1 LTHIG
6 DNTKVNTAT
15 SAIDVARSALLE
27 TIPADHVGNSLDS
40 AVEQTEDTSVTITS
54 YTFECTS
61 PGYPG
66 WYWEV
71 SLVEVNG
78 QSELSVS
85 EVNLL
90 PGSSA
95 LVPEQWK
102 PWADRIEAGDLGV
115 GDLLPISEDDD
126 RLTAGFT
133 ALGDLEDL
141 SEDLAP
147 LHPAQ
152 WELGLGREK
161 VLSKV
166 GLERAVDRWFE
177 KQNGP
182 RSAMAKSAPAH
193 CGSCGFL
200 VAIGGSL
207 GQVFGV
213 CGNEFGAA
221 DGQVVATTFGCGA
234 HSSVRVQPA
243 APIPVVD
250 LVIDDQADEQSDSS
264 DLPDYVADPEPLDAD
279 GIEEIDAD
287 EAEDRSE
294 AIASEFAMK
303 EAVEAIEAASEII
316 EMENLDSDEAAVE
329 IADFYQDDESGT
341 SEDQR

>member
-1 LTHIG
+1 MST
-6 DNTKVNTAT
+6 TT
-15 SAIDVARSALLE
+15 SAVEIARQALLE
-27 TIPADHVGNSLDS
+27 SIPADHVGKALDS
-40 AVEQTEDTSVTITS
+40 IVEPSEDSSVTITS

-90 PGSSA
+90 PGSAA
-95 LVPEQWK
+95 LIPEQWK
-102 PWADRIEAGDLGV
+102 PWADRVEAGDLGV
-115 GDLLPISEDDD
+115 GDLLPISEDDE

-133 ALGDLEDL
+133 ALGDLEEL

-161 VLSKV
+161 ILSIV

-177 KQNGP
+177 KLNGP
-182 RSAMAKSAPAH
+182 RSAMAKSAPAS

-200 VAIGGSL
+200 VAIGGSI
-207 GQVFGV
+207 GQVYGV

-234 HSSVRVQPA
+234 HSSVRA
-243 APIPVVD
+243 AQSTPIPVVD

-264 DLPDYVADPEPLDAD
+264 DLPDYVADPEPIDSDAN
-279 GIEEIDAD
+279 EAIDSD
-287 EAEDRSE
+287 ESEDRSA

-303 EAVEAIEAASEII
+303 EAVEAIEAATEIL
-316 EMENLDSDEAAVE
+316 EMENLDSDEAATE
-329 IADFYQDDESGT
+329 IADFYGDEESDA
-341 SEDQR
+341 SEDSQ

>member
-1 LTHIG
+1 
-6 DNTKVNTAT
+6 VNTAT
-15 SAIDVARSALLE
+15 SAIDLARSALLE
-27 TIPADHVGNSLDS
+27 SIPADHVGKALDS
-40 AVEQTEDTSVTITS
+40 VVEPTEDSSVTITS

-71 SLVEVNG
+71 SLVEIKG
-78 QSELSVS
+78 QTELTVS
-85 EVNLL
+85 EINLL
-90 PGSSA
+90 PGSAA
-95 LVPEQWK
+95 LVPEKWK

-115 GDLLPISEDDD
+115 GDLLPVSENDE

-133 ALGDLEDL
+133 ALGELEDL
-141 SEDLAP
+141 SDDLAP

-161 VLSKV
+161 VLSTV

-177 KQNGP
+177 KLNGP
-182 RSAMAKSAPAH
+182 RSAMAKSAPAN

-200 VAIGGSL
+200 VPIGGSI

-234 HSSVRVQPA
+234 HSSVRVEQA
-243 APIPVVD
+243 TPIPVVD
-250 LVIDDQADEQSDSS
+250 LVIDDRADEQSDSS
-264 DLPDYVADPEPLDAD
+264 DLPEYVADPEPVDSDETEAIDSD
-279 GIEEIDAD
+279 GT
-287 EAEDRSE
+287 E

-303 EAVEAIEAASEII
+303 EAVEAIEAATEII

-329 IADFYQDDESGT
+329 IADFYGDEESDA
-341 SEDQR
+341 SEESR

>member
-1 LTHIG
+1 M
-6 DNTKVNTAT
+6 NTAT
-15 SAIDVARSALLE
+15 SAIDIARSALLE
-27 TIPADHVGNSLDS
+27 SIPADHVGKALDS
-40 AVEQTEDTSVTITS
+40 TGEPTEDAAVTITS
-54 YTFECTS
+54 HTFECTS

-71 SLVEVNG
+71 SLVEVSG

-90 PGSSA
+90 PGSAA

-102 PWADRIEAGDLGV
+102 PWADRVEAGDLGV
-115 GDLLPISEDDD
+115 GDLLPIAEDDE

-133 ALGDLEDL
+133 ALGDLEEL
-141 SEDLAP
+141 SDDLAP

-161 VLSKV
+161 VLSTV

-177 KQNGP
+177 KLNGP
-182 RSAMAKSAPAH
+182 RSAMAKSAPAS

-234 HSSVRVQPA
+234 HSSVRVAQST
-243 APIPVVD
+243 PIPVVD
-250 LVIDDQADEQSDSS
+250 LVIDDRADEQSDTS
-264 DLPDYVADPEPLDAD
+264 DLPDYVADPEPADAD
-279 GIEEIDAD
+279 DNEEIDAD
-287 EAEDRSE
+287 EAEGRSE
-294 AIASEFAMK
+294 AVASEFAMK
-303 EAVEAIEAASEII
+303 EAVEAIEAATEIL
-316 EMENLDSDEAAVE
+316 EMENLDADEAATD
-329 IADFYQDDESGT
+329 IADFYGDEESDA

>member
-1 LTHIG
+1 
-6 DNTKVNTAT
+6 VNTAT
-15 SAIDVARSALLE
+15 SAIEIARSALLE
-27 TIPADHVGNSLDS
+27 SIPSEHVGKALDSTVEPTEDS
-40 AVEQTEDTSVTITS
+40 AVTVTS
-54 YTFECTS
+54 YTFDCTS

-71 SLVEVNG
+71 SLVVVSG
-78 QSELSVS
+78 QIELSIS

-90 PGSSA
+90 PGSGA

-102 PWADRIEAGDLGV
+102 PWADRVEAGDLGV
-115 GDLLPISEDDD
+115 GDLLPISENDE

-133 ALGDLEDL
+133 ALGDLEDI
-141 SEDLAP
+141 SEDLAS

-161 VLSKV
+161 VLSTL

-177 KQNGP
+177 KLNGP
-182 RSAMAKSAPAH
+182 RSAMAKSAPAQ

-200 VAIGGSL
+200 VAIGGSI
-207 GQVFGV
+207 GQVFGL

-234 HSSVRVQPA
+234 HSSVRVEQA
-243 APIPVVD
+243 TPIPVVD
-250 LVIDDQADEQSDSS
+250 LVIDDRADEQSDSS

-279 GIEEIDAD
+279 TNELIDAD
-287 EAEDRSE
+287 ESDDRSE
-294 AIASEFAMK
+294 AIAAEFAMK
-303 EAVEAIEAASEII
+303 EAVEAIEAATEIL
-316 EMENLDSDEAAVE
+316 EMENLDSDEAATE
-329 IADFYQDDESGT
+329 IADFYGDEESDA
-341 SEDQR
+341 SEDQQ

>member
-1 LTHIG
+1 M
-6 DNTKVNTAT
+6 NTAT
-15 SAIDVARSALLE
+15 SAIDLARSALLE
-27 TIPADHVGNSLDS
+27 SIPADHVGKVLDS
-40 AVEQTEDTSVTITS
+40 VVEPSEDPTVTITS

-61 PGYPG
+61 SGYPG

-78 QSELSVS
+78 QVELSVS

-90 PGSSA
+90 PGSAA

-102 PWADRIEAGDLGV
+102 PWADRVEAGDLGV
-115 GDLLPISEDDD
+115 GDLLPISDDDD

-133 ALGDLEDL
+133 ALGDLEELPD
-141 SEDLAP
+141 DLAP

-161 VLSKV
+161 VLSTV

-177 KQNGP
+177 KLNGP
-182 RSAMAKSAPAH
+182 RSAMAKSAPAN

-200 VAIGGSL
+200 VAIGGSI

-234 HSSVRVQPA
+234 HSSVRVQQST
-243 APIPVVD
+243 PIPVVD
-250 LVIDDQADEQSDSS
+250 LVIDDRADEQSDSI
-264 DLPDYVADPEPLDAD
+264 DLPDYIADPETVDTDETELIDSD
-279 GIEEIDAD
+279 EDEERG
-287 EAEDRSE
+287 ET
-294 AIASEFAMK
+294 IASEFAMK
-303 EAVEAIEAASEII
+303 DAVEAIEAATEII
-316 EMENLDSDEAAVE
+316 EMENLDSDESEVD
-329 IADFYQDDESGT
+329 IADFYGDE
-341 SEDQR
+341 DK

>member
-1 LTHIG
+1 MT
-6 DNTKVNTAT
+6 TKT
-15 SAIDVARSALLE
+15 SAVDIARQALLE
-27 TIPADHVGNSLDS
+27 SIAAAHVGKALDS
-40 AVEQTEDTSVTITS
+40 IVEPSEDPAATITS

-90 PGSSA
+90 PGAAA

-102 PWADRIEAGDLGV
+102 PWADRVEAGDLGV
-115 GDLLPISEDDD
+115 GDLLPISENDE

-141 SEDLAP
+141 AEDLAP
-147 LHPAQ
+147 LHPMQ

-161 VLSKV
+161 VLSTI
-166 GLERAVDRWFE
+166 GLERAVDRWCE

-234 HSSVRVQPA
+234 HSSVRVEQAP
-243 APIPVVD
+243 PIPVVD
-250 LVIDDQADEQSDSS
+250 LVIDDRADEQSDSS
-264 DLPDYVADPEPLDAD
+264 DLPDYVADVIDEDS
-279 GIEEIDAD
+279 EIDTD
-287 EAEDRSE
+287 EAEDRIE
-294 AIASEFAMK
+294 AVASEFAMK
-303 EAVEAIEAASEII
+303 EAVEAIEAATEIL
-316 EMENLDSDEAAVE
+316 EMENLDSDEAATE
-329 IADFYQDDESGT
+329 IADFYGDEESDT
-341 SEDQR
+341 SEESR

>member
-1 LTHIG
+1 MKI
-6 DNTKVNTAT
+6 AT
-15 SAIDVARSALLE
+15 SAVEVARSALLE
-27 TIPADHVGNSLDS
+27 SIPADHVGKALDS
-40 AVEQTEDTSVTITS
+40 VVEPTEDSSVKITS
-54 YTFECTS
+54 YTFECIS

-71 SLVEVNG
+71 SLVEVSG
-78 QSELSVS
+78 QAELSVS

-90 PGSSA
+90 PGSAA

-102 PWADRIEAGDLGV
+102 PWADRVEAGDLGV
-115 GDLLPISEDDD
+115 GDLLPVSENDE

-133 ALGDLEDL
+133 ALGDLEEL
-141 SEDLAP
+141 AEDLAP
-147 LHPAQ
+147 LHPVQ

-161 VLSKV
+161 VLSTV

-200 VAIGGSL
+200 VAIGGSI

-234 HSSVRVQPA
+234 HSSVRVQQA
-243 APIPVVD
+243 TPIPVVD
-250 LVIDDQADEQSDSS
+250 LVIDDRADEQSDSS
-264 DLPDYVADPEPLDAD
+264 DLPDYVADPEPSDL
-279 GIEEIDAD
+279 D
-287 EAEDRSE
+287 EAESIDSDEAQDRTE
-294 AIASEFAMK
+294 ALASEFAMK
-303 EAVEAIEAASEII
+303 DAVEAIEAATEIL
-316 EMENLDSDEAAVE
+316 EMENLDADESATE
-329 IADFYQDDESGT
+329 ISDFYDDE
-341 SEDQR
+341 EDNQ

>member
-1 LTHIG
+1 M
-6 DNTKVNTAT
+6 NTTT
-15 SAIDVARSALLE
+15 SAVEIARSALLE
-27 TIPADHVGNSLDS
+27 SIPADHVGKALDS
-40 AVEQTEDTSVTITS
+40 VVEPTDDSSVKITS

-71 SLVEVNG
+71 SLVEVSG
-78 QSELSVS
+78 QTELSVS

-90 PGSSA
+90 PGAAA

-102 PWADRIEAGDLGV
+102 PWADRVEAGDLGV
-115 GDLLPISEDDD
+115 GDLLPVSENDE

-133 ALGDLEDL
+133 ALGDLEEL

-147 LHPAQ
+147 LHPMQ
-152 WELGLGREK
+152 WELGLGREQ
-161 VLSKV
+161 VLSTV

-200 VAIGGSL
+200 VAIGGSI

-234 HSSVRVQPA
+234 HSSVRVAQST
-243 APIPVVD
+243 PIPVVD
-250 LVIDDQADEQSDSS
+250 LVIDDRADEQSDSS
-264 DLPDYVADPEPLDAD
+264 DLPDYVADPEPSDLD
-279 GIEEIDAD
+279 EVESIDSD
-287 EAEDRSE
+287 ETEDRSE

-303 EAVEAIEAASEII
+303 DAVEAIEAATEIL
-316 EMENLDSDEAAVE
+316 EMENLDSDEAATE
-329 IADFYQDDESGT
+329 ISDFYDDDED
-341 SEDQR
+341 DQ

>member
-1 LTHIG
+1 MT
-6 DNTKVNTAT
+6 TKT
-15 SAIDVARSALLE
+15 SAVDIARQALLE
-27 TIPADHVGNSLDS
+27 SIAAAHVGKALDS
-40 AVEQTEDTSVTITS
+40 IVEPSEDPAATITS

-90 PGSSA
+90 PGAAA

-102 PWADRIEAGDLGV
+102 PWADRVEAGDLGV
-115 GDLLPISEDDD
+115 GDLLPISENDE

-141 SEDLAP
+141 AEDLAP
-147 LHPAQ
+147 LHPMQ

-161 VLSKV
+161 VLSTI

-234 HSSVRVQPA
+234 HSSVRVEQA
-243 APIPVVD
+243 TPIPVVD
-250 LVIDDQADEQSDSS
+250 LVIDDRADEQSDSS
-264 DLPDYVADPEPLDAD
+264 DLPDYVTDV
-279 GIEEIDAD
+279 IEEDSELDTD
-287 EAEDRSE
+287 EAEDRTE
-294 AIASEFAMK
+294 AVASEFAMK
-303 EAVEAIEAASEII
+303 EAVEAIEAATEIL
-316 EMENLDSDEAAVE
+316 EMENLDSDEAATE
-329 IADFYQDDESGT
+329 IADFYGDEESDT
-341 SEDQR
+341 SEESR

>member
-1 LTHIG
+1 MT
-6 DNTKVNTAT
+6 TKT
-15 SAIDVARSALLE
+15 SAVDIARQALLE
-27 TIPADHVGNSLDS
+27 SIAAAHVGKALDS
-40 AVEQTEDTSVTITS
+40 IVEPSEDPAATITS

-90 PGSSA
+90 PGA
-95 LVPEQWK
+95 AELVPEQWK
-102 PWADRIEAGDLGV
+102 PWADRVEAGDLGV
-115 GDLLPISEDDD
+115 GDLLPISENDE

-133 ALGDLEDL
+133 ALADLEDL
-141 SEDLAP
+141 AEDLAP
-147 LHPAQ
+147 LHPMQ

-161 VLSKV
+161 VLSAI

-234 HSSVRVQPA
+234 HSSVRVEQA
-243 APIPVVD
+243 TPIPVVD
-250 LVIDDQADEQSDSS
+250 LVIDDRADEQSDSS
-264 DLPDYVADPEPLDAD
+264 DLPDYVADVIDEDS
-279 GIEEIDAD
+279 EIDTD
-287 EAEDRSE
+287 EAEDRTE
-294 AIASEFAMK
+294 AVASEFAMK
-303 EAVEAIEAASEII
+303 EAVEAIEAATEIL
-316 EMENLDSDEAAVE
+316 EMENLDSDEAATE
-329 IADFYQDDESGT
+329 IADFYGDEESDT
-341 SEDQR
+341 SEESR

>member
-1 LTHIG
+1 L
-6 DNTKVNTAT
+6 NTTTTAVE
-15 SAIDVARSALLE
+15 IARSALLE
-27 TIPADHVGNSLDS
+27 SIPADHVGKALDS
-40 AVEQTEDTSVTITS
+40 VVEPTEDSSATITS

-71 SLVEVNG
+71 SLVEVSG
-78 QSELSVS
+78 QAELSVS

-90 PGSSA
+90 PGSAA

-102 PWADRIEAGDLGV
+102 PWADRVEAGDLGV
-115 GDLLPISEDDD
+115 GDLLPVSENDE

-133 ALGDLEDL
+133 ALGDLDEL

-147 LHPAQ
+147 LHPVQ
-152 WELGLGREK
+152 WELGLGREQ
-161 VLSKV
+161 VLSAV

-182 RSAMAKSAPAH
+182 RSAMAKSAPAQ

-200 VAIGGSL
+200 VAMGGSI

-234 HSSVRVQPA
+234 HSSVRVTQST
-243 APIPVVD
+243 PIPVVD
-250 LVIDDQADEQSDSS
+250 LVIDDRADEQSDSS
-264 DLPDYVADPEPLDAD
+264 DLPDYVADPVEVES
-279 GIEEIDAD
+279 EETESIDSD
-287 EAEDRSE
+287 DAEDRTE
-294 AIASEFAMK
+294 VIASEFAMK
-303 EAVEAIEAASEII
+303 EAVEAIEAATEIL
-316 EMENLDSDEAAVE
+316 ERENLDSDESATE
-329 IADFYQDDESGT
+329 IADFYEDDEN
-341 SEDQR
+341 

>member
-1 LTHIG
+1 M
-6 DNTKVNTAT
+6 NTTT
-15 SAIDVARSALLE
+15 SAVELARSALLE
-27 TIPADHVGNSLDS
+27 SIPADHVGKALDS
-40 AVEQTEDTSVTITS
+40 VVEPSEDSSVTITS

-78 QSELSVS
+78 QAELSVS

-90 PGSSA
+90 PGSAA

-115 GDLLPISEDDD
+115 GDLLPVAENDE

-133 ALGDLEDL
+133 ALGDLEEL
-141 SEDLAP
+141 AEDLAP

-152 WELGLGREK
+152 WELGLGREQ
-161 VLSKV
+161 VLSTV

-182 RSAMAKSAPAH
+182 RSAMAKSAPAQ

-200 VAIGGSL
+200 VAIGGSI

-234 HSSVRVQPA
+234 HSSVRVAQST
-243 APIPVVD
+243 PIPVVD
-250 LVIDDQADEQSDSS
+250 LVIDDRADEQSDSS
-264 DLPDYVADPEPLDAD
+264 DLPDYVADPVV
-279 GIEEIDAD
+279 IDTDETESIDSD
-287 EAEDRSE
+287 EAEDRTE

-303 EAVEAIEAASEII
+303 DAVEAIEAATEIL
-316 EMENLDSDEAAVE
+316 EMENLDSDESATE
-329 IADFYQDDESGT
+329 IADFFEDE
-341 SEDQR
+341 DNQ

>member
-1 LTHIG
+1 MKI
-6 DNTKVNTAT
+6 AT
-15 SAIDVARSALLE
+15 SAVEIARSALLE
-27 TIPADHVGNSLDS
+27 SIPADHVGKALDS
-40 AVEQTEDTSVTITS
+40 VVEPTDDSSVKITS

-71 SLVEVNG
+71 SLVEVSG
-78 QSELSVS
+78 QTELSVS

-90 PGSSA
+90 PGAAA

-102 PWADRIEAGDLGV
+102 PWADRVEAGDLGV
-115 GDLLPISEDDD
+115 GDLLPVSENDE

-133 ALGDLEDL
+133 ALGDLEEL

-147 LHPAQ
+147 LHPMQ
-152 WELGLGREK
+152 WELGLGREQ
-161 VLSKV
+161 VLSTV

-200 VAIGGSL
+200 VAIGGSI

-234 HSSVRVQPA
+234 HSSVRVAQST
-243 APIPVVD
+243 PIPVVD
-250 LVIDDQADEQSDSS
+250 LVIDDRADEQSDSS
-264 DLPDYVADPEPLDAD
+264 DLPDYVADPEPSDLD
-279 GIEEIDAD
+279 EVESIDSD
-287 EAEDRSE
+287 ETEDRSE

-303 EAVEAIEAASEII
+303 DAVEAIEAATEIL
-316 EMENLDSDEAAVE
+316 EMENLDSDEAATE
-329 IADFYQDDESGT
+329 ISDFYDDDED
-341 SEDQR
+341 DQ

>member
-1 LTHIG
+1 L
-6 DNTKVNTAT
+6 NTAT
-15 SAIDVARSALLE
+15 SAVEIARQALLE
-27 TIPADHVGNSLDS
+27 SIPADHVGKALDS
-40 AVEQTEDTSVTITS
+40 VVEPSEDPSVTITS
-54 YTFECTS
+54 YTFESTS

-78 QSELSVS
+78 QAELSVS
-85 EVNLL
+85 EINLL
-90 PGSSA
+90 PGSAA

-102 PWADRIEAGDLGV
+102 PWADRVEAGDLGV
-115 GDLLPISEDDD
+115 GDLLPITENDD

-141 SEDLAP
+141 SDDLAP

-161 VLSKV
+161 VLSTV

-177 KQNGP
+177 KLNGP
-182 RSAMAKSAPAH
+182 RSAMAKSAPAA

-200 VAIGGSL
+200 VAIGGSI

-234 HSSVRVQPA
+234 HSSVRAVQS

-264 DLPDYVADPEPLDAD
+264 DLPDYVADPEPVDSDENEA
-279 GIEEIDAD
+279 IDSD
-287 EAEDRSE
+287 DAEDRSE

-303 EAVEAIEAASEII
+303 EAVEAIEAATEII
-316 EMENLDSDEAAVE
+316 EMENLDSDESAAE
-329 IADFYQDDESGT
+329 ISDFYGDEESDA
-341 SEDQR
+341 SEDSQ